1 MTDRPS
7 TPLRLLA
14 KTHANALISRE
25 QYVAIRARL
34 LKKLEARG
42 SIDDSDLSTF
52 TTLVRKSE
60 GQKKTRRSY
69 SVSDWIIIG
78 LGLIASAVL
87 AMILYS

>member
-7 TPLRLLA
+7 SPLRLLA

-25 QYVAIRARL
+25 QYVAIRARM

-42 SIDDSDLSTF
+42 YIDESDLSTF
-52 TTLVRKSE
+52 TDLSRKSDR
-60 GQKKTRRSY
+60 QKKTPRSY
-69 SVSDWIIIG
+69 STSDWIIIG